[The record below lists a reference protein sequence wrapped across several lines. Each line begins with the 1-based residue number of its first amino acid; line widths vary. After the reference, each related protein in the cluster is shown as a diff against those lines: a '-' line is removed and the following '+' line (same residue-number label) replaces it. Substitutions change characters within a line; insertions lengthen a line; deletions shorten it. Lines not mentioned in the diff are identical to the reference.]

1 MSVIIQD
8 YTYKYPIQMIG
19 EEAGVCYGSDTTNK
33 EKNYKRGID
42 CLKSMH
48 GRTWEFPDVYMVLDE
63 YSARVVRELYTHIG
77 GLPTRLQSSTRYINY
92 QDGFEYFTPPSIET
106 NSFAKEKYDNM
117 MKFIST
123 TLKELENMGIPK
135 EDSANGLPLGMMTK
149 IVCKYNFRTLA
160 DMSHQRECAR
170 AYHEFRKLFRD
181 ICIALSEYSDEW
193 KYLVDNYFMPKCE
206 IYGYCPEKKGC
217 GRK

>member
-123 TLKELENMGIPK
+123 TLKELEDMGIPR

-149 IVCKYNFRTLA
+149 VVCKYNFRTLV
-160 DMSHQRECAR
+160 DMSHQRECTR

-181 ICIALSEYSDEW
+181 IRIALSEYSDEW

>member
-149 IVCKYNFRTLA
+149 IVCKYNFRTLV
-160 DMSHQRECAR
+160 DMSHQRECTR

-181 ICIALSEYSDEW
+181 IRIALSEYSDEW

>member
-19 EEAGVCYGSDTTNK
+19 EEAGVCYGSDTTDKN
-33 EKNYKRGID
+33 KNYKRGID

-123 TLKELENMGIPK
+123 TLKELEDMGIPR

-149 IVCKYNFRTLA
+149 VVCKYNFRTLV
-160 DMSHQRECAR
+160 DMSHQRECTR

-193 KYLVDNYFMPKCE
+193 KYLVDNYFMPECE

>member
-1 MSVIIQD
+1 
-8 YTYKYPIQMIG
+8 MIG